1 MGNFFLGDLCFNWV
15 FDRELIN
22 IGFGLTGHPSGMP
35 FQKWPGYA
43 IERFS
48 NIQIFMSSK
57 CIWTWIWT
65 WIWKWI
71 WTWILLEMD
80 STSIFHSHKHF
91 NKCVTSLQVYLA
103 TYSLLCNILICLT

>member
-57 CIWTWIWT
+57 WIWT
-65 WIWKWI
+65 C
-71 WTWILLEMD
+71 ILLEMD